1 MNPATI
7 GGGLLA
13 NIKSKMT
20 PMNITIALFAVTLIG
35 VSVYYYHHYMNSNKN
50 GYGDN
55 SIQGTNAGG
64 VQSGEEGDVE
74 IMFFHADWCPH
85 CKKAQ
90 PEWESFK
97 QSTDGKNIDGYKISC
112 VDVNCTN
119 EDDAKT
125 TEYINKFNIDSYPTV
140 KLIKDGNTIDFES
153 RITTSSLDS
162 FLSTMLND

>member
-1 MNPATI
+1 M
-7 GGGLLA
+7 A
-13 NIKSKMT
+13 NVVEVLRKYIRPYYQYM
-20 PMNITIALFAVTLIG
+20 LILILIIVFVFVG
-35 VSVYYYHHYMNSNKN
+35 QYVYNRMSNKN
-50 GYGDN
+50 ESFDVANDISDGRE
-55 SIQGTNAGG
+55 QGA
-64 VQSGEEGDVE
+64 V
-74 IMFFHADWCPH
+74 IYFFHADWCPH